1 MSTTIFL
8 VASVIILL
16 LSIITLT
23 AHVAAIKAS
32 IKALEDEHE
41 RLKDSNRHN
50 YDDIKYIKS
59 DLTEIKRTELRDVAN
74 LTKNI
79 QELEGR
85 IKAIEADKYD
95 TDHPNLSTLKLMKS
109 FSKPN
114 SEIIEQMRIG
124 LPKMSDQELIEL
136 IRKL

>member
-32 IKALEDEHE
+32 IKDLEGENK
-41 RLKDSNRHN
+41 RLKEFIGRN
-50 YDDIKYIKS
+50 YDGIEHLKG
-59 DLTEIKRTELRDVAN
+59 DLTEIERTESRDVAN
-74 LTKNI
+74 LTQNI
-79 QELEGR
+79 RELESR

-109 FSKPN
+109 FDKPN

>member
-16 LSIITLT
+16 LSILTLT

-32 IKALEDEHE
+32 IKDLEGDNK
-41 RLKDSNRHN
+41 RLKEFIGRN
-50 YDDIKYIKS
+50 YDGIEHLKG
-59 DLTEIKRTELRDVAN
+59 DLTEIERTESRDVAN
-74 LTKNI
+74 LTQNI
-79 QELEGR
+79 RELESR

-95 TDHPNLSTLKLMKS
+95 TDHPNLSILKLMKS

>member
-16 LSIITLT
+16 LSILTLT

-32 IKALEDEHE
+32 IKALEGENR
-41 RLKDSNRHN
+41 RLKEFTGRN
-50 YDDIKYIKS
+50 YDGIEHLKG
-59 DLTEIKRTELRDVAN
+59 DLTEIERTESRDVAN
-74 LTKNI
+74 LTQNI
-79 QELEGR
+79 RELEGR

-109 FSKPN
+109 FSKPDQD
-114 SEIIEQMRIG
+114 ILHQMRIG